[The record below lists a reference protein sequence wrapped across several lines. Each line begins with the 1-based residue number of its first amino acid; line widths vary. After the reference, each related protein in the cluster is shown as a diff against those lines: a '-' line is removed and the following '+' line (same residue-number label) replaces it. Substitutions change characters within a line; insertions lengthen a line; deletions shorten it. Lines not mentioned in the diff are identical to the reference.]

1 MVSHGHI
8 MWQVRHYAVV
18 TLKLFTYI
26 WHWCIYKSCYS
37 KGVNAAPWV
46 LNSLKERN
54 DKEFDWEILK
64 WAEETLTWEGNNGG
78 LRSW

>member
-1 MVSHGHI
+1 M
-8 MWQVRHYAVV
+8 
-18 TLKLFTYI
+18 LF
-26 WHWCIYKSCYS
+26 KA
-37 KGVNAAPWV
+37 GVNAAPWA

-54 DKEFDWEILK
+54 DEEFDWEILK